1 MTQLDIGE
9 VLEDRYRID
18 TPIARGGMS
27 TVYRCV
33 DLRLGRSVAAK
44 VMDERYA
51 GDPVFR
57 NRFRREARSMA
68 QLSDPCLV
76 NVYDTSAD
84 GGHVFL
90 IMELIT
96 GGTLRELLAER
107 GPMPPHAATAV
118 MRSALTGLSVAHKA
132 GMVHRDIKPD
142 NILIN
147 VDGQVKLADFGLV
160 RAAAASPAAGDRI
173 IGTASYLSP
182 EQVENAGMGPASDVY
197 SAGIV
202 LFELLTGRTPFTG
215 EDDTA
220 RAYARLTE
228 DVPPPSA
235 WIDGVPPLFDE
246 LVATATARE
255 PGDRFAD
262 AGEFLE
268 ALEDVAAELGLAAFR
283 VPAPRDSAAHRA
295 TGFVDMPTD
304 MLTGAIPAPGAAES
318 TVTTGPSGSGTET
331 TRFPEQESG
340 TEETRMLPV
349 TPGTP
354 TGADE
359 TTVLPE
365 QDGLRAAVPL
375 PPAEP
380 PATNRAAAAEEPHY
394 GGGDP
399 DHLDDVSFRP
409 AVTSG
414 SKLGLITWL
423 AVVAVVTVMIAV
435 GAWWYGSGRYGEVP
449 QVLGMDPATATATVT
464 EAGFEPVSRNVY
476 DDTVPFDQVVGTDP
490 PGDQRV
496 PRGEPVSVLIS
507 LGAPTVPALPTDRD
521 PGRFR
526 AALSERTLRWK
537 DGESVYS
544 DDVPAG
550 GVVNTEPPS
559 GATVPVDGAVTV
571 HLSRGPAPVKIPKV
585 TGMSGDE
592 ARTAL
597 ERAGFTVSATDE
609 RFDPEV
615 DAGDAVT
622 TDPPAGKTLKRGSDV
637 TLIVSNALTV
647 PDIVGIAEDEALG
660 ELSDAGLSVGETAR
674 SDLVGAT
681 ANAVMDVSPK
691 PGVRVD
697 PADPRVNLLVA
708 KKVNVP
714 FVIGKRADEARK
726 LLEDAGL
733 PYTGLDGTSDG
744 ARVVTQSPAGNRNVS
759 PGTTVKVRT
768 VG

>member
-1 MTQLDIGE
+1 MTQLDVGQ
-9 VLEDRYRID
+9 VLEGRYRID

-44 VMDERYA
+44 VMDERFS

-68 QLSDPCLV
+68 MLSDPCLV

-107 GPMPPHAATAV
+107 GPMPPHAATSV
-118 MRSALTGLSVAHKA
+118 MRSVLTGLSVAHTA

-147 VDGQVKLADFGLV
+147 SDGQVKLADFGLV
-160 RAAAASPAAGDRI
+160 RAAAASPATGDTI

-182 EQVENAGMGPASDVY
+182 EQVENTGIGPASDVY
-197 SAGIV
+197 SAGVV

-215 EDDTA
+215 ENDTT

-235 WIDGVPPLFDE
+235 WINGVPNLFDE

-255 PGDRFAD
+255 PADRFAD

-268 ALEDVAAELGLAAFR
+268 ALEDVATELRLAAFR
-283 VPAPRDSAAHRA
+283 VPAPTNSAAHRA
-295 TGFVDMPTD
+295 TGFIDTPTD
-304 MLTGAIPAPGAAES
+304 MFTSAIEKPGGPDASVPTTPPGAG
-318 TVTTGPSGSGTET
+318 TDTTQLGDGDPAAG
-331 TRFPEQESG
+331 
-340 TEETRMLPV
+340 ETRVLQAV
-349 TPGTP
+349 DGGTG
-354 TGADE
+354 TDDTA
-359 TTVLPE
+359 L
-365 QDGLRAAVPL
+365 L
-375 PPAEP
+375 PPQEAPAQVWPTPPTEPEHEAAHHDPHPGYRAEP
-380 PATNRAAAAEEPHY
+380 H
-394 GGGDP
+394 
-399 DHLDDVSFRP
+399 FRP
-409 AVTSG
+409 PVTSG
-414 SKLGLITWL
+414 SGLGLIIWL
-423 AVVAVVTVMIAV
+423 TVVAVVTVAIAV

-464 EAGFEPVSRNVY
+464 EAGFEPVSRSVY
-476 DDTVPFDQVVGTDP
+476 DDDVPFDRVVGTDP
-490 PGDQRV
+490 PGSRRV
-496 PRGEPVSVLIS
+496 PRGEPVSVLVS
-507 LGAPTVPALPTDRD
+507 LGSPTVPALPTDRD

-526 AALSERTLRWK
+526 AALSQRTLDWV
-537 DGESVYS
+537 DGDSVYS

-550 GVVNTEPPS
+550 GVARTDPPS
-559 GATVPVDGAVTV
+559 GKTVQVGGSVTV
-571 HLSRGPAPVKIPKV
+571 HLSKGPAPVEVPKV
-585 TGMSGDE
+585 SGMSGDE

-597 ERAGFTVSATDE
+597 ERAGFTVSGTDE

-615 DAGDAVT
+615 DAGDAVAT
-622 TDPPAGKTLKRGSDV
+622 TPAAGTTLARGSDV

-647 PDIVGIAEDEALG
+647 PDVVGLSEYDALN
-660 ELSDAGLSVGETAR
+660 ELSDAGLAAGEITR
-674 SDLVGAT
+674 TDLVGAT
-681 ANAVMDVSPK
+681 AHAVMDVSPK
-691 PGVRVD
+691 PGDRVD
-697 PADPRVNLLVA
+697 PANPEVNLLVA
-708 KKVNVP
+708 EKVNVP
-714 FVIGKRADEARK
+714 FLIGKRADEARR
-726 LLEDAGL
+726 LLADAGL
-733 PYTGLDGTSDG
+733 THTGLDGTSDG
-744 ARVVTQSPAGNRNVS
+744 ARVVTQSPAGNRDID